1 MKDAIGGTFSLQ
13 IILFFLVVINAY
25 LAFSVNYTKAFRI
38 KNNIIAIIE
47 QQEGYTVSSAIGGEE
62 SAETRI
68 FNLMKSA
75 NYTINK
81 SDLKCNK
88 MGNGYKTIY
97 DDIEKAGFCLK
108 LHKNADGSGYY
119 TVVTQVNIDIPIVN
133 NILPLSGIFSIKG
146 ETKSIYS
153 NKLIP
158 LNELNK

>member
-1 MKDAIGGTFSLQ
+1 MRDAIGGTFSLQ

-47 QQEGYTVSSAIGGEE
+47 QQEGYTTSSALGDTD
-62 SAETRI
+62 SAQTRI

-75 NYTINK
+75 NYTIDRN
-81 SDLKCNK
+81 SLRCNE
-88 MGNGYKTIY
+88 GYTQIY
-97 DDIEKAGFCLK
+97 DTMQNAGFCLQ

-119 TVVTQVNIDIPIVN
+119 SVITQVNIDIPIVN

-153 NKLIP
+153 NKLND
-158 LNELNK
+158 LET

>member
-1 MKDAIGGTFSLQ
+1 MRDAIGGTFSLQ

-47 QQEGYTVSSAIGGEE
+47 QQEGYTTSSALGDTD
-62 SAETRI
+62 SAQTRI
-68 FNLMKSA
+68 FALMKRA
-75 NYTINK
+75 NYTIDRN
-81 SDLKCNK
+81 SLRCNE
-88 MGNGYKTIY
+88 GYTQIY
-97 DDIEKAGFCLK
+97 DTMQNTGFCLQ

-119 TVVTQVNIDIPIVN
+119 SVITQVNIDIPIVN

-153 NKLIP
+153 NKLND
-158 LNELNK
+158 LET

>member
-1 MKDAIGGTFSLQ
+1 MRDAIGGTFSLQ

-47 QQEGYTVSSAIGGEE
+47 QQEGYTTSSALGDTD
-62 SAETRI
+62 SAQTRI
-68 FNLMKSA
+68 FNLMKRA
-75 NYTINK
+75 NYTIDRN
-81 SDLKCNK
+81 SLRCNE
-88 MGNGYKTIY
+88 GYTQIY
-97 DDIEKAGFCLK
+97 DTMQNTGFCLQ

-119 TVVTQVNIDIPIVN
+119 SVITQVNIDIPIVN

-153 NKLIP
+153 NKLND
-158 LNELNK
+158 LET

>member
-1 MKDAIGGTFSLQ
+1 MRDAIGGTFSLQ

-47 QQEGYTVSSAIGGEE
+47 QQEGYTTSSALGDTD
-62 SAETRI
+62 SAQTRI

-75 NYTINK
+75 NYTIDRN
-81 SDLKCNK
+81 SLRCNE
-88 MGNGYKTIY
+88 GYTQIY
-97 DDIEKAGFCLK
+97 DTMQNTGFCLQ

-119 TVVTQVNIDIPIVN
+119 SVITQVNIDIPIVN

-153 NKLIP
+153 NKLND
-158 LNELNK
+158 LET

>member
-1 MKDAIGGTFSLQ
+1 MRDAIGGTFSLQ

-47 QQEGYTVSSAIGGEE
+47 QQEGYTTGTNLDAENSSAEE
-62 SAETRI
+62 RI
-68 FNLMKSA
+68 FALMKKA
-75 NYTINK
+75 NYTIDRN
-81 SDLKCNK
+81 SLRCNE
-88 MGNGYKTIY
+88 GYTQIY
-97 DDIEKAGFCLK
+97 DTMQNTGFCLQ

-119 TVVTQVNIDIPIVN
+119 SVITQVNIDIPIVN

-153 NKLIP
+153 NKLND
-158 LNELNK
+158 LET